1 MDSKQRRLGPQPRL
15 MGALLLGTLLGGCQQ
30 ENNST
35 SQAPNTLYLNGKIHT
50 QDGQSS
56 QAEAIVVQGGK
67 FVYVGSHDGAEA
79 YQNKGTQVVDLRG
92 RMVLPGLHD
101 NHIHLLGTVAL
112 DMCDL
117 DGQSIDLDELAA
129 RVREC
134 LPRYAPKPGEWL
146 VVNQWSPYDGNT
158 PTATHATLLAAL
170 DAAAP
175 DNPIMLAGVDGHAS
189 AYNSRALALAADQ
202 DGNTVGFNGASL
214 APGGVFEAF
223 IPYVDLASGV
233 IRDGARNA
241 IPVPDTDVLSA
252 SDDQAAT
259 QYDKILPAISELM
272 ASRGITGIQDACAT
286 DFIRQRLRNMQGQD
300 LLHMRVTAATC
311 FHAEDYAGTLDLGAR
326 LAKARE
332 VRESFAD
339 NPLIKAD
346 AVKIFL
352 DGVIEGDPFTD
363 PVFLP
368 NAGMLENY
376 HRPHLAM
383 DTSSGAVIITADS
396 EDAGSNGIVNYSDGD
411 LKRYVGAL
419 DKEGFSIHMH
429 SIGDRSTR
437 MGLDALSAARASN
450 GDHGIP
456 HTLAHL
462 QVVHPDDQK
471 RLGELGLYLTFTYA
485 WTTPQLAYDMLV
497 TPFIQPTRA
506 GQPLSE
512 ALYDSLGYLHE
523 ALYPVE
529 SSRKAGAVLVA
540 GSDAPVDSRDP
551 RPFENMAAGI
561 IKAAGSGDEYR
572 ASQRISLTEMLAAYT
587 INGARAV
594 RQGEITGSIE
604 VGKSADFIV
613 LDRDLFALVEAGTP
627 EQIADTRVERTVF
640 QGETVYTTPDMTP

>member
-1 MDSKQRRLGPQPRL
+1 MDSKKIPFRLGL
-15 MGALLLGTLLGGCQQ
+15 TTLLVAGLLAGCQQ
-30 ENNST
+30 DNS
-35 SQAPNTLYLNGKIHT
+35 SEAPPANTLYLNGKIHT
-50 QDGQSS
+50 QDGQRS
-56 QAEAIVVQGGK
+56 QVEAMVVSDGK
-67 FVYVGSHDGAEA
+67 FTYVGSREGAEA
-79 YQNKGTQVVDLRG
+79 YQNKATQVVDLQG
-92 RMVLPGLHD
+92 KMVLPGLHD
-101 NHIHLLGTVAL
+101 NHIHLIGTVAL

-117 DGQSIDLDELAA
+117 DGQSIDLDQLAA
-129 RVREC
+129 KVKEC
-134 LPRYAPKPGEWL
+134 LPRYAPKPGDWL

-158 PTATHATLLAAL
+158 PTATYATVLSAL
-170 DAAAP
+170 DAMAP
-175 DNPIMLAGVDGHAS
+175 DNPVMLAGVDGHAGG
-189 AYNSRALALAADQ
+189 YNSQALALAADK
-202 DGNTVGFNGASL
+202 DGNVVGFNPTTL
-214 APGGVFEAF
+214 APGGVFADF
-223 IPYVDLASGV
+223 IPYVDLTSGV
-233 IRDGARNA
+233 IRDAARSA
-241 IPVPDTDVLSA
+241 IPVPDSGVLSA
-252 SDDQAAT
+252 SDDQAAA

-272 ASRGITGIQDACAT
+272 ASRGITGIQDACAS
-286 DFIRQRLRNMQGQD
+286 DFIRQRLRNMEAQD

-311 FHAEDYAGTLDLGAR
+311 FHDDDFSGKLDLAGH
-326 LAKARE
+326 LAKARA
-332 VRESFAD
+332 VRDSFAED
-339 NPLIKAD
+339 PLIKAD

-383 DTSSGAVIITADS
+383 DPASSDVTITADS
-396 EDAGSNGIVNYSDGD
+396 EDAGSNGIVNYKDAD
-411 LKRYVGAL
+411 LKRYISAL

-437 MGLDALSAARASN
+437 MALDALEAARASN

-485 WTTPQLAYDMLV
+485 WTNPQLAYDMLV
-497 TPFIQPTRA
+497 SPFIQPTRA
-506 GQPLSE
+506 GQSLSE
-512 ALYDSLGYLHE
+512 AIYDPLGYLHD

-529 SSRKAGAVLVA
+529 STRKAGAVLVA

-561 IKAAGSGDEYR
+561 MRAADGHDEYR
-572 ASQRISLTEMLAAYT
+572 ASQRISLSEMLAAYT

-594 RQGEITGSIE
+594 RQGDITGSIE

-613 LDRDLFALVEAGTP
+613 LDRDLFALVKAGTP
-627 EQIADTRVERTVF
+627 EQIAGTQVERTVF
-640 QGETVYTTPDMTP
+640 QGKTVYPVIGVTP

>member
-1 MDSKQRRLGPQPRL
+1 MDSKKTPFRLGL
-15 MGALLLGTLLGGCQQ
+15 TTLLVAGLLAGCQQ
-30 ENNST
+30 DNS
-35 SQAPNTLYLNGKIHT
+35 SEAPPANTLYLNGKIHT
-50 QDGQSS
+50 QDGQRS
-56 QAEAIVVQGGK
+56 QVEAMVVSDGK
-67 FVYVGSHDGAEA
+67 FTYVGSREGAEA
-79 YQNKGTQVVDLRG
+79 YQNKATQVVDLQG
-92 RMVLPGLHD
+92 KMVLPGLHD
-101 NHIHLLGTVAL
+101 NHIHLIGTVAL

-117 DGQSIDLDELAA
+117 DGQSIDLDQLAA
-129 RVREC
+129 KIKEC
-134 LPRYAPKPGEWL
+134 LPRYAPKPGDWL

-158 PTATHATLLAAL
+158 PTATYATVLSAL
-170 DAAAP
+170 DAMAP
-175 DNPIMLAGVDGHAS
+175 DNPVMLAGVDGHAGG
-189 AYNSRALALAADQ
+189 YNSQALAQAKDK
-202 DGNTVGFNGASL
+202 DGNVVGFNPTTL
-214 APGGVFEAF
+214 APGGVFADF
-223 IPYVDLASGV
+223 IPYVDLTSGV
-233 IRDGARNA
+233 IRDAARSA
-241 IPVPDTDVLSA
+241 IPVPDSGVLSA
-252 SDDQAAT
+252 SDDQAAA

-272 ASRGITGIQDACAT
+272 ASRGITGIQDACAS
-286 DFIRQRLRNMQGQD
+286 DFIRQRLRNMEAQD

-311 FHAEDYAGTLDLGAR
+311 FHDDDFSGKLDLAGH
-326 LAKARE
+326 LAKAKE
-332 VRESFAD
+332 VRDSFAED
-339 NPLIKAD
+339 PLIKAD

-383 DTSSGAVIITADS
+383 DPASSDVTITADS
-396 EDAGSNGIVNYSDGD
+396 EDAGSNGIVNYQDAD
-411 LKRYVGAL
+411 LKRYVSAL

-437 MGLDALSAARASN
+437 MALDALEAARASN

-485 WTTPQLAYDMLV
+485 WTNPQLAYDMLV
-497 TPFIQPTRA
+497 SPFIQPTRA
-506 GQPLSE
+506 GQSLSE
-512 ALYDSLGYLHE
+512 AIYDPLGYLHD

-529 SSRKAGAVLVA
+529 STRKAGAVLVA

-561 IKAAGSGDEYR
+561 MRAADGHDEYR
-572 ASQRISLTEMLAAYT
+572 ASQRISLSEMLAAYT

-594 RQGEITGSIE
+594 RQGDITGSIE

-613 LDRDLFALVEAGTP
+613 LDRDLFALVKAGTP
-627 EQIADTRVERTVF
+627 EQIAGTQVERTVF
-640 QGETVYTTPDMTP
+640 QGKTVYPVIGSTP